1 MAPPCESAQMRLMFL
16 CRDEKKVPYK
26 QSADTWAFA
35 AVLYHLLCGK
45 APFMGTVDDRGATM
59 LETIMHNDADF
70 DRLTRAG
77 VSSAGVD
84 FVRKMLVREPSQR
97 ATDAQCLR
105 HPWIADLSTFED
117 ADVEMGAPSEDLPII
132 EEEEGQELDASQL
145 SLNDFPE
152 QAEIDDSYDDEGL
165 ESEELEQLSR
175 SKRTRTDSP
184 RAMGFRPEDLASS
197 GDSYNT
203 IPTVLIPAANRQ
215 AVRHITDR
223 GPRPAFRP
231 EDPASSGDSFNTIP
245 MMLVPAANRQA
256 VRHIADGAPSR
267 LFGEI
272 GSSALRSSGVFGQD
286 AHAAVDTAMEGSH
299 DGSVSASDTSA
310 MGDSTES
317 RVTSD
322 ELAQHSLQYPQV
334 LPGPAPSLLGTEALV
349 DQMNMASPDS
359 GPSAPSV
366 DSKPATP
373 RTPLSRELSPS
384 TSAIAGSKRSSQEIQ
399 VNLVDTPSKRAKSH
413 RSITPSQPNL
423 QTGDAPS
430 AHRPSPVSGRE
441 SASHDRHD
449 PHASAAKSTTHTTAT
464 GQGTSEHKGQR
475 SSDAGKAESKA
486 DTSSTGKGPVQQ
498 DTIIPGS
505 HAVTQRNDNSSSGTN
520 SASTSTVQDTPAPA
534 PSFPLPAP
542 VLGRLNTVPGSVIE
556 TTHFN
561 LTTRITYYGRYEEKK
576 RTNLKEGEYDP
587 PFTSYVYPH
596 NMDTRVPKNALDL
609 VFWRPHIE
617 DDDKKGIDWI
627 AKDDFWAIVM
637 TRTSGYVFVN
647 GVKLTRGTAHLNYG
661 KLYTGDII
669 TIFEPKATAQPASQ
683 GRAAESLKFEC
694 EFFAGLSK
702 ARRPEGH
709 AFTVETEVARYQET
723 QARRSRE
730 ASMLASTEGS
740 TSAAP

>member
-1 MAPPCESAQMRLMFL
+1 MRLTFL
-16 CRDEKKVPYK
+16 CREEKKVPYQ
-26 QSADTWAFA
+26 QSADTWAFG
-35 AVLYHLLCGK
+35 AVLYHLMCGK
-45 APFMGTVDDRGATM
+45 PPFVGTVEDRGAMM
-59 LETIMHNDADF
+59 LETIMSNDVDF

-117 ADVEMGAPSEDLPII
+117 ADVEMGAPTEDLPNI
-132 EEEEGQELDASQL
+132 EEEEEEGYELDASQL

-152 QAEIDDSYDDEGL
+152 QAEIDDSDDEGL
-165 ESEELEQLSR
+165 EAEELRQMSR
-175 SKRTRTDSP
+175 SKRTRTDSL
-184 RAMGFRPEDLASS
+184 RAMGFRPEDAASS
-197 GDSYNT
+197 GDS
-203 IPTVLIPAANRQ
+203 L
-215 AVRHITDR
+215 
-223 GPRPAFRP
+223 
-231 EDPASSGDSFNTIP
+231 NTIP

-256 VRHIADGAPSR
+256 VRHIVDGAPSR

-272 GSSALRSSGVFGQD
+272 GSSALRSSGIFGQD
-286 AHAAVDTAMEGSH
+286 SHLAVDTAMEGSH
-299 DGSVSASDTSA
+299 DDSVSASDTSA
-310 MGDSTES
+310 MCDAES

-322 ELAQHSLQYPQV
+322 EIAQHSLQYPPV
-334 LPGPAPSLLGTEALV
+334 LPGPAPSLLGTEAMV
-349 DQMNMASPDS
+349 DQMNMASPES
-359 GPSAPSV
+359 GPLAPSV

-373 RTPLSRELSPS
+373 RTPRSRELSPS

-399 VNLVDTPSKRAKSH
+399 LNLVDTASKRAKSH
-413 RSITPSQPNL
+413 RSSTPSQPNL
-423 QTGDAPS
+423 LTGDVLS
-430 AHRPSPVSGRE
+430 THRPSRVTSRDP
-441 SASHDRHD
+441 ASHDQHE
-449 PHASAAKSTTHTTAT
+449 PPASAAKSTTHTTAT
-464 GQGTSEHKGQR
+464 GQGTSEHKGQQ
-475 SSDAGKAESKA
+475 SSDAGKAKSKA
-486 DTSSTGKGPVQQ
+486 NTSPTGKGPVQQ

-520 SASTSTVQDTPAPA
+520 SASTSTVQDTPVAA

-556 TTHFN
+556 TAHFN

-596 NMDTRVPKNALDL
+596 NMDVRVPKNALDL

-647 GVKLTRGTAHLNYG
+647 GVKLTRGSGQLHYG

-669 TIFEPKATAQPASQ
+669 TIFEPKATAQQPASQ
-683 GRAAESLKFEC
+683 GRAAEYLKFEC

-709 AFTVETEVARYQET
+709 AFTVETEVAKYQET

-730 ASMLASTEGS
+730 ASMVGGSASP
-740 TSAAP
+740 AP

>member
-1 MAPPCESAQMRLMFL
+1 MTPPCIPGQFRLIIL
-16 CRDEKKVPYK
+16 CSDETKLPYK
-26 QSADTWAFA
+26 QSVDTWAFA
-35 AVLYHLLCGK
+35 AVLYHLMCGK
-45 APFMGTVDDRGATM
+45 PPFMGTVDDRGAMM
-59 LETIMHNDADF
+59 LETIMHNEVDF

-117 ADVEMGAPSEDLPII
+117 ADVEMGAPTEDLPAI
-132 EEEEGQELDASQL
+132 EEDDNELDASQL

-152 QAEIDDSYDDEGL
+152 PAEFDDSDDDEGL
-165 ESEELEQLSR
+165 EADELKQLSR

-184 RAMGFRPEDLASS
+184 RAMGFRPEDLASP
-197 GDSYNT
+197 GDSFNT
-203 IPTVLIPAANRQ
+203 IPMMLIPAANRQ

-223 GPRPAFRP
+223 
-231 EDPASSGDSFNTIP
+231 
-245 MMLVPAANRQA
+245 
-256 VRHIADGAPSR
+256 APSR

-286 AHAAVDTAMEGSH
+286 AHAAMDTPMEGSH
-299 DGSVSASDTSA
+299 DDSVSASDTSA
-310 MGDSTES
+310 MGYSTES

-322 ELAQHSLQYPQV
+322 EIAQHSLQYPQV

-349 DQMNMASPDS
+349 DQMNMASPES

-373 RTPLSRELSPS
+373 RTPRSRELSPS

-399 VNLVDTPSKRAKSH
+399 VNPIDTPSKRAKSH
-413 RSITPSQPNL
+413 RSATPSQSYH
-423 QTGDAPS
+423 QTEDAPS
-430 AHRPSPVSGRE
+430 QHHTSQASG
-441 SASHDRHD
+441 HD
-449 PHASAAKSTTHTTAT
+449 PAVNHQHQTHASLAKSTTHTTAA
-464 GQGTSEHKGQR
+464 GQGTSEHEGQQ
-475 SSDAGKAESKA
+475 SGDAGKAESKA
-486 DTSSTGKGPVQQ
+486 NTSSAGKDPVQQ
-498 DTIIPGS
+498 DTVIPGS

-596 NMDTRVPKNALDL
+596 NMDNRVPKNALDI
-609 VFWRPHIE
+609 VFWRPRIE
-617 DDDKKGIDWI
+617 DDDKKGVDWI
-627 AKDDFWAIVM
+627 AKDDFWALVM
-637 TRTSGYVFVN
+637 TRTSSWVWVN
-647 GVKLTRGTAHLNYG
+647 GVKLTRGNGQLNYG
-661 KLYTGDII
+661 KLYTGDVI
-669 TIFEPKATAQPASQ
+669 TIFEPKAGQPASQ
-683 GRAAESLKFEC
+683 GRAAEYLKFGC

-709 AFTVETEVARYQET
+709 NFTIETEVARHQEN

-730 ASMLASTEGS
+730 ASMAASTGGS
-740 TSAAP
+740 TSPAP

>member
-1 MAPPCESAQMRLMFL
+1 MTPPCIPGQFRLIIL
-16 CRDEKKVPYK
+16 CSDETKLPYK
-26 QSADTWAFA
+26 QSVDTWAFA
-35 AVLYHLLCGK
+35 AVLYHLMCGK
-45 APFMGTVDDRGATM
+45 PPFMGTVDDRGAMM
-59 LETIMHNDADF
+59 LETIMHNDVDF

-117 ADVEMGAPSEDLPII
+117 ADVEMGAPTEDLPAI
-132 EEEEGQELDASQL
+132 EEDDNELDASQL

-152 QAEIDDSYDDEGL
+152 PAEFDDSDDDEGL
-165 ESEELEQLSR
+165 EADELKQLSR

-184 RAMGFRPEDLASS
+184 RAMGFRPEDLAS
-197 GDSYNT
+197 
-203 IPTVLIPAANRQ
+203 P
-215 AVRHITDR
+215 
-223 GPRPAFRP
+223 
-231 EDPASSGDSFNTIP
+231 GDSFNTIP

-256 VRHIADGAPSR
+256 VRHVTDRAPSIGFPPEDPASSGDSFNTIPMMLIPAANRQAVRHITDRAPSR

-272 GSSALRSSGVFGQD
+272 GSSALRSSRVFGQD
-286 AHAAVDTAMEGSH
+286 AHAAMDTPMEGSH
-299 DGSVSASDTSA
+299 DDSVSASDTSA
-310 MGDSTES
+310 MGYSTES

-322 ELAQHSLQYPQV
+322 EIAQHSLQYPQV

-349 DQMNMASPDS
+349 DQMNMASPES

-373 RTPLSRELSPS
+373 RTPRSRELSPS

-399 VNLVDTPSKRAKSH
+399 VNPIDTPSKRAKSH
-413 RSITPSQPNL
+413 RSATPSQSYH
-423 QTGDAPS
+423 QTEDAPS
-430 AHRPSPVSGRE
+430 QHHTSHASG
-441 SASHDRHD
+441 HD
-449 PHASAAKSTTHTTAT
+449 PAVNHQHQTHASLAKSTTHTTAA
-464 GQGTSEHKGQR
+464 GQGTSEHEGQQ
-475 SSDAGKAESKA
+475 SGDAGKAESKA
-486 DTSSTGKGPVQQ
+486 NTSSAGKDPVQQ
-498 DTIIPGS
+498 DTVIPGS

-596 NMDTRVPKNALDL
+596 NMDNRVPKNALDI
-609 VFWRPHIE
+609 VFWRPRIE
-617 DDDKKGIDWI
+617 DDDKKGVDWI
-627 AKDDFWAIVM
+627 AKDDFWALVM
-637 TRTSGYVFVN
+637 TRTSSWVWVN
-647 GVKLTRGTAHLNYG
+647 GVKLTRGNGQLNYG
-661 KLYTGDII
+661 KLYTGDVI
-669 TIFEPKATAQPASQ
+669 TIFEPKAGQPASQ
-683 GRAAESLKFEC
+683 GRAAEYLKFGC

-709 AFTVETEVARYQET
+709 NFTIETEVARHQEN

-730 ASMLASTEGS
+730 ASMAASTGGS
-740 TSAAP
+740 TSPAP